1 MQIGQ
6 KIKTARVKKGLTQE
20 ALAEKVGVQ
29 KSAVAKWEN
38 GRVSEIRRSNLLK
51 LAKVLSIDPN
61 SLLDNA
67 EEEQEKPAINNGIT
81 ENQRLLIELAKNV
94 PDDKAELLLQ
104 VMKSIVEA
112 D

>member
-51 LAKVLSIDPN
+51 LAKVLNIDPN
-61 SLLDNA
+61 SLLDNV
-67 EEEQEKPAINNGIT
+67 EEEQEKPATNNGLT
-81 ENQRLLIELAKNV
+81 ENQILLIELAKNV